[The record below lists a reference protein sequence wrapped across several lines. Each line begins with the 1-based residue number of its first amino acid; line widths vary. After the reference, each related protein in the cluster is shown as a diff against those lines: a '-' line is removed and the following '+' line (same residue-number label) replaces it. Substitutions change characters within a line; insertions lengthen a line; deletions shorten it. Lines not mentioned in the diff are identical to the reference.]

1 MSLLSVRDLV
11 VEFGR
16 DQRALRALDGVSFEL
31 EDGQT
36 LALLGESGSG
46 KSVTAQ
52 AILGLLPRPAGRITG
67 GSVYFDGLDLVTA
80 GARQLREIRGN
91 QIGMV
96 YQDPLS
102 SLNPVHSVGRQIAE
116 MLLLHRKV
124 TRRQAQL
131 RAVELMERVGIPD
144 AARRSSD
151 YPHQFSGG
159 MRQRIMIAMA
169 VALSPRLLIADE
181 PTTALDV
188 TIQAQIMSL
197 LADLQRDA
205 GMALILI
212 SHDLGVVAA
221 NAREVAVM
229 YAGRII
235 ETGELRT
242 VYEKSAHPYTRGLL
256 AALPGAH
263 GADRLEPIP
272 GAPPAPD
279 AIPPGCPFHPRC
291 ALVIDEC
298 RRTVP
303 TLAPVNS
310 ASDHSAACHR
320 AAEGL
325 THA

>member
-1 MSLLSVRDLV
+1 VRDLV

-16 DQRALRALDGVSFEL
+16 DQRALRALDGVSFDL

-67 GSVYFDGLDLVTA
+67 GSVHFDGLDLVTA
-80 GARQLREIRGN
+80 GPRQLREIRGN

-124 TRRQAQL
+124 TRRQAKL

-144 AARRSSD
+144 APRRSSD

-221 NAREVAVM
+221 NARDVAVM

-242 VYEKSAHPYTRGLL
+242 VYENSAHPYTRGLL

-291 ALVIDEC
+291 AWVIDEC
-298 RRTVP
+298 RRSVP
-303 TLAPVNS
+303 ALLPVVS
-310 ASDHSAACHR
+310 AADHSAACHR